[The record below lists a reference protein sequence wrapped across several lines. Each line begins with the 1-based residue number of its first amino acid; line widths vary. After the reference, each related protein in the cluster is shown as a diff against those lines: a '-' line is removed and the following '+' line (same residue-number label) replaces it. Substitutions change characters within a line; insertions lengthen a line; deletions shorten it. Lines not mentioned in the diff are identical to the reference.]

1 MNYIRYPKGA
11 PDAETYEKLL
21 VWEHFG
27 FADAGFFVE
36 VGAFHPKYL
45 SQTWLL
51 EKVGWKGILVE
62 PLPAHCELLLRERS
76 NSRVCQA
83 AVGSPAGMREA
94 DFHVHSGHS
103 TFAPNVREKGTSYE
117 AVVKV
122 NVTTLDALLEAEH
135 PERVDFVS
143 IDTEGTEL
151 DVLAGFDLGKYRP
164 SLVLVEDSVYTLD
177 LHRHFRRRGYKLIR
191 RTGINNWYVPEE
203 RAVRV
208 PLAERWRLFRK
219 MRLGLPLR
227 AWRFRRRKDGQ

>member
-1 MNYIRYPKGA
+1 MSFIRYPNGT
-11 PDAETYEKLL
+11 PDAEMYEKLL

-27 FADAGFFVE
+27 FADAGVFVE

-62 PLPAHCELLLRERS
+62 PLPAHCELLRRERP

-83 AVGSPAGMREA
+83 AVGSPSGTGAA

-103 TFAPNVREKGTSYE
+103 TLAPNVREKQTAYE
-117 AVVKV
+117 TVVSV
-122 NVTTLDALLEAEH
+122 NVTTLDAILEAER
-135 PERVDFVS
+135 PGRVDFVS

-151 DVLAGFDLGKYRP
+151 DVLAGFDLGKHRP

-177 LHRHFRRRGYKLIR
+177 LHRHFRRSGYKLIR
-191 RTGINNWYVPEE
+191 RTGINNWYVPEK

-208 PLAERWRLFRK
+208 PLWGRWKLFRK

-227 AWRFRRRKDGQ
+227 AWRFRRRKSGP